1 MTTGS
6 VESPPAGERR
16 WESRLRFG
24 GLLLQLQ
31 LPLPPQPLLL
41 QLLLPLLLLPL
52 PHFQGRLLIAG
63 RLHILLVEPSIPGA
77 ALAGATLD
85 LGVPGG
91 AFRSGGAE
99 GLH

>member
-1 MTTGS
+1 MTTGPA
-6 VESPPAGERR
+6 ETPPAGERR

-85 LGVPGG
+85 LGVPEA